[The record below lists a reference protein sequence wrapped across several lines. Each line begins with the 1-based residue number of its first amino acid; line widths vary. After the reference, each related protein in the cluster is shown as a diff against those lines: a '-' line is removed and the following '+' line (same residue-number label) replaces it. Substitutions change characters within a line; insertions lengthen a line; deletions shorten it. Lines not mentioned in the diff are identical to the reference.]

1 MNTIFRQNQLYTF
14 LLYCNDTYLNKEVLD
29 CGAGGNIPPLAI
41 FSEQG
46 YKTYGIDI
54 SSDQISRAKK
64 FEEKNNLNLAIK
76 QGDMRSLPFK
86 DGSISFIYSYNS
98 IFHMRKEEIRKVIKE
113 IHRVLP
119 LGGLAFI
126 NFASTN
132 DWRSTIG
139 ECVGQGEY
147 LQEENGQ
154 KILHS
159 YFAENEAEK
168 YFEGFK
174 IIYKENRIREGYAN
188 AETKITLGFIDYIVE
203 KI

>member
-1 MNTIFRQNQLYTF
+1 MNTVFRQNQLYTF
-14 LLYCNDTYLNKEVLD
+14 LLYCNDVDLNKEVLD

-54 SSDQISRAKK
+54 SLEQINRAKK
-64 FEEKNNLNLAIK
+64 FEEKNNLNLGIK
-76 QGDMRSLPFK
+76 QGDMRSLPFE
-86 DGSISFIYSYNS
+86 DESISFIYSYNS
-98 IFHMRKEEIRKVIKE
+98 IFHMKKEKIRMVIKE

-139 ECVGQGEY
+139 ECVGPGEY

-159 YFAENEAEK
+159 YFEENEAEK

-174 IIYKENRIREGYAN
+174 VIYKENRIREGYAN